1 MRTVG
6 LTLIAAFALTACT
19 EQDLADFDEA
29 AKEGVAEGIE
39 RAEADRI
46 YRQTCQ
52 LPSGVTDFDCIAERE
67 AREGLEGTDLSAL

>member
-1 MRTVG
+1 MRPLGVI
-6 LTLIAAFALTACT
+6 LIAAFTLAACT

-46 YRQTCQ
+46 YRQTCR

-67 AREGLEGTDLSAL
+67 AREELGGTDLSAL